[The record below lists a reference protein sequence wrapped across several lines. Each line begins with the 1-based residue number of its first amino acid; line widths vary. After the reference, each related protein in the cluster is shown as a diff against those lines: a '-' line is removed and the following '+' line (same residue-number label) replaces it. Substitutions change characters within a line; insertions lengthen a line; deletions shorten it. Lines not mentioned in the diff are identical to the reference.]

1 MNVLRGVYMARNKY
15 PEITVNRILE
25 ASLKLFAQKGYDNTT
40 IQDIVDELKDLS
52 KGAIYHHFKSKDEIM
67 EAVIDNMYDNQ
78 SIFNDIK
85 QNNSLN
91 GLQKLKELFYL
102 CISNEKQR
110 EVYELFSDASKN
122 PKMVTK
128 QLISTLEELA
138 PILKTFINEGIQ
150 DKSINLKNPKEV
162 SEIISLLTNIWL
174 NPIIFNMTY
183 EEFDNKILF
192 LKDLYEKLGLPI
204 IDDRIIKALREIYN
218 MTI

>member
-85 QNNSLN
+85 QNNLLN

>member
-85 QNNSLN
+85 QNNLLN
-91 GLQKLKELFYL
+91 GLQKLKELLYL

-110 EVYELFSDASKN
+110 EVYELFFDASKN

-138 PILKTFINEGIQ
+138 PILKTFIDEGIQ

>member
-138 PILKTFINEGIQ
+138 PILKTFIDEGIQ